1 MIEAIRGFLF
11 APTLSLWKYV
21 LLAFPLALVVSVALF
36 VSVLTA
42 LLAAGVNVQL
52 LMPPTKGAS
61 MIDIIGTVVIAPT
74 VETLLLIGGVRLL
87 SSFLTQPGIIAAS
100 SAVTWGLF
108 HGLFGLLWFFGTA
121 WSFFVFTCGYLA
133 WRRVSFGHAFAAA
146 ALPHVLINALVM
158 AFVVA
163 GDRA

>member
-1 MIEAIRGFLF
+1 MIKSVSRFLF
-11 APTLSLWKYV
+11 APTVSLWKYV

-36 VSVLTA
+36 VSARAA
-42 LLAAGVNVQL
+42 LIAAGVDVRP
-52 LMPPTKGAS
+52 LMPPSQSGSLIEIVGA
-61 MIDIIGTVVIAPT
+61 VIFAPA

-87 SSFLTQPGIIAAS
+87 STVFRPPGIIAAS

-133 WRRVSFGHAFAAA
+133 WRRVSFGHGFAAA
-146 ALPHVLINALVM
+146 ALPHALINAFVM
-158 AFVVA
+158 ALVVA